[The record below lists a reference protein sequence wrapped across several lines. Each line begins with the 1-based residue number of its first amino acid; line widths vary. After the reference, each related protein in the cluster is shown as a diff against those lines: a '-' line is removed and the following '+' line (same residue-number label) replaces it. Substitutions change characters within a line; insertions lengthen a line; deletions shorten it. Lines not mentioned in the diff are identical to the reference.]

1 MSPRLPPWLDGP
13 ARLLDEAFAST
24 RPPHALLLRAAEGL
38 GADLLATWIAA
49 RVLCRADGRKPC
61 GECRACGAVERGL
74 HPDLMRLSP
83 LEDSKQI
90 RIDEIRELTADLALK
105 SHQGGY
111 KVAII
116 EPAETLN
123 ANSANALLKTLEEPS
138 ANTLLVLVTHRRARL
153 PATIVSRCQQLVI
166 TKPDAKLARD
176 WLQREF
182 PAGAGAD
189 VLRFA
194 RGAPLRAV
202 ELAARDFAEIDRDMV
217 SVIARA
223 GERALDIPAVAEQWT
238 RSNKADLPDRLI
250 WLETWVTER
259 IAGDMTRPEMKRT
272 GTPGGL
278 PVASET
284 LKIRR
289 LYGVLDQLRRIKITS
304 LSSLN
309 MTMTIENLLLDL
321 EGALATGPAEARS
334 RSGRR

>member
-1 MSPRLPPWLDGP
+1 MSLRLPPWLDGP
-13 ARLLDEAFAST
+13 ARLLDEAFT
-24 RPPHALLLRAAEGL
+24 GPRPPHALLLRAAEGL

-49 RVLCRADGRKPC
+49 RVLCRAEGRRPC
-61 GECRACGAVERGL
+61 GECRACIAVERGL

-111 KVAII
+111 KVAIV

-123 ANSANALLKTLEEPS
+123 TNAANALLKTLEEPS

-166 TKPDAKLARD
+166 TRPETRLARD

-182 PAGAGAD
+182 PDSAGAEL
-189 VLRFA
+189 LRFA
-194 RGAPLRAV
+194 RGAPLRAI
-202 ELAARDFAEIDRDMV
+202 ELAARDFAEIDRDMT
-217 SVIARA
+217 SLI
-223 GERALDIPAVAEQWT
+223 ERGAERTLDIPAVAEQWT
-238 RSNKADLPDRLI
+238 RSSKADLPDRLV

-259 IAGDMTRPEMKRT
+259 IAGDMTAAQMQRAGAPA
-272 GTPGGL
+272 GL
-278 PVASET
+278 PVANET

-309 MTMTIENLLLDL
+309 MTMTVESLLLEL
-321 EGALATGPAEARS
+321 EGALALRPAEAHG

>member
-1 MSPRLPPWLDGP
+1 MSVSLPPWLDGP
-13 ARLLDEAFAST
+13 ARLLDEAFASP

-38 GADLLATWIAA
+38 GADLLATWTAA
-49 RVLCRADGRKPC
+49 RVLCRAAGRKPC
-61 GECRACGAVERGL
+61 GECKGCIAVERGL

-116 EPAETLN
+116 QPAETLN
-123 ANSANALLKTLEEPS
+123 SNAANALLKTLEEPS

-166 TKPDAKLARD
+166 AKPATPLARE

-182 PAGAGAD
+182 PGSAGAE

-202 ELAARDFAEIDRDMV
+202 ELAARDFAEIDRDMAAV
-217 SVIARA
+217 VARA
-223 GERALDIPAVAEQWT
+223 AERALDIPAVAEQWT
-238 RSNKADLPDRLI
+238 RSNKADLPDRLL

-259 IAGDMTRPEMKRT
+259 IAGDMTGAQMKRT
-272 GTPGGL
+272 STHAGL
-278 PVASET
+278 PVANET
-284 LKIRR
+284 LKIRG

-309 MTMTIENLLLDL
+309 MTMTVESLLLEL
-321 EGALATGPAEARS
+321 ENALAMGPAESRS
-334 RSGRR
+334 RGGRR

>member
-1 MSPRLPPWLDGP
+1 MSVRLPPWLDAP
-13 ARLLDEAFAST
+13 ARLLDEAFAGP

-38 GADLLATWIAA
+38 GAEQLATWIAA
-49 RVLCRADGRKPC
+49 RVLCQAAGRRPC
-61 GECRACGAVERGL
+61 GECRACIAVERGL

-90 RIDEIRELTADLALK
+90 RIDEIRDLTADLALK

-111 KVAII
+111 KVAIVQ
-116 EPAETLN
+116 PAETLN
-123 ANSANALLKTLEEPS
+123 ANAANALLKTLEEPS

-166 TKPDAKLARD
+166 AKPDTALARA
-176 WLQREF
+176 WLQKEF
-182 PAGAGAD
+182 PDAGGAE

-202 ELAARDFAEIDRDMV
+202 ELAERDFAALDRDMAAV
-217 SVIARA
+217 VARA
-223 GERALDIPAVAEQWT
+223 SDGALDVPAIAEQWT

-259 IAGDMTRPEMKRT
+259 IAGHMSGAQLQPP

-278 PVASET
+278 PVANET
-284 LKIRR
+284 LKIRG

-309 MTMTIENLLLDL
+309 MTMTMETLLLEL
-321 EGALATGPAEARS
+321 QSALAAAPAPARS
-334 RSGRR
+334 QGGRR

>member
-1 MSPRLPPWLDGP
+1 MSLRLPPWLDGP
-13 ARLLDEAFAST
+13 ARLLDEAFAGP

-38 GADLLATWIAA
+38 GSGLLATWIAA
-49 RVLCRADGRKPC
+49 RVLCRAEGRRPC
-61 GECRACGAVERGL
+61 DECKACSAVQRGL

-111 KVAII
+111 KVAIV

-123 ANSANALLKTLEEPS
+123 TNAANALLKTLEEPA

-166 TKPDAKLARD
+166 TRPEARLARD

-182 PAGAGAD
+182 PDSAGAE

-202 ELAARDFAEIDRDMV
+202 ELAARDFAEIDRDMT
-217 SVIARA
+217 SVVERA
-223 GERALDIPAVAEQWT
+223 AERALDIPAVAEQWT
-238 RSNKADLPDRLI
+238 RSHKADLPDRLI

-259 IAGDMTRPEMKRT
+259 IAGDMTAAQMMRAGAPA
-272 GTPGGL
+272 GL
-278 PVASET
+278 PVANET

-309 MTMTIENLLLDL
+309 ITMTVECLLLEL
-321 EGALATGPAEARS
+321 EGALALRPAEAH
-334 RSGRR
+334 GRGGR

>member
-1 MSPRLPPWLDGP
+1 MSLPPWLDGP
-13 ARLLDEAFAST
+13 ARLLDAAFAGP

-38 GADLLATWIAA
+38 GSDLLATWIAA
-49 RVLCRADGRKPC
+49 RVLCRGEGRKPC
-61 GECRACGAVERGL
+61 GECKACIAVERGL

-111 KVAII
+111 KVAIV
-116 EPAETLN
+116 EPAESLN
-123 ANSANALLKTLEEPS
+123 SNAANALLKTLEEP
-138 ANTLLVLVTHRRARL
+138 AAYTLLVLVTHRRARL

-166 TKPDAKLARD
+166 TKPDSELARD
-176 WLQREF
+176 WLTREF
-182 PAGAGAD
+182 PESAGAD

-202 ELAARDFAEIDRDMV
+202 ELAARDFAEIDRDMA
-217 SVIARA
+217 SVVTRA
-223 GERALDIPAVAEQWT
+223 TERALDIPTVAEQWT
-238 RSNKADLPDRLI
+238 RTNKANLPDRLI

-259 IAGDMTRPEMKRT
+259 IAGDMTSAQMKRA
-272 GTPGGL
+272 GAAGGL
-278 PVASET
+278 PVANET

-309 MTMTIENLLLDL
+309 MTMTIESLLLEL
-321 EGALATGPAEARS
+321 EGALAQRPAES
-334 RSGRR
+334 HGGSGRR